1 MLYFLLNWLTV
12 CFTFL
17 AVSCK
22 SQLFLAPIC
31 SISVI
36 NQWLAVKFR
45 AAKLSKLAHDRP
57 PLVMLLK
64 ETTTE
69 TCYLRLSVSHFIWV
83 SLTYFFDLF
92 QSLTSSRVKLVCNF
106 DEICF
111 CHYITNMSIIDMPNA
126 MLMMLMKDRQF
137 ARQLLITVRVFIY
150 MWWKAKSIA
159 TLQQHSGR

>member
-1 MLYFLLNWLTV
+1 MFNISNQPVAGGQIPGRKTV
-12 CFTFL
+12 QTGPWP
-17 AVSCK
+17 
-22 SQLFLAPIC
+22 APIIYAAERNNNGDLLLETI
-31 SISVI
+31 SIS
-36 NQWLAVKFR
+36 FY
-45 AAKLSKLAHDRP
+45 LSI
-57 PLVMLLK
+57 
-64 ETTTE
+64 
-69 TCYLRLSVSHFIWV
+69 FN
-83 SLTYFFDLF
+83 FFDLF